1 MRDALL
7 VLDWGTW
14 QPPDKVLHLTKYLA
28 DICNTLSDKGGI
40 VMLLLKRDMLTDNLY
55 FIIRFNM
62 LQYNALQ
69 WTMIYRESRMAK

>member
-1 MRDALL
+1 
-7 VLDWGTW
+7 
-14 QPPDKVLHLTKYLA
+14 
-28 DICNTLSDKGGI
+28 
-40 VMLLLKRDMLTDNLY
+40 MLLLKRDMLTDNLY